1 MLSQLLARG
10 IVAVV
15 LFRLFRA
22 STALMMVSNAPH
34 NMGAPGR
41 YTGVSGPVNQE
52 KSKLFINSGPND
64 KAGNHR
70 NDNTPARD
78 INKKRNKNESKG
90 GLLCGQGKKFDEGIT
105 TPLD

>member
-22 STALMMVSNAPH
+22 STVLMMVSNAPH

-78 INKKRNKNESKG
+78 INKKRNKMNPRAG
-90 GLLCGQGKKFDEGIT
+90 FFADMGKNLMKVLQL
-105 TPLD
+105 P